1 VIAMNGQIGEVEPA
15 QENGDHR
22 DAIVFTLFDRVRI
35 AADLAHDENAEMR
48 HAWIGIQARKD
59 GDGCELADAHRDGDM
74 DGLEAIREDTHTES
88 AFNASCRERDGGIA
102 RLIAP
107 RRAIAQ
113 SAVVCAS
120 VESEVHRMVWNRPT
134 AIAKEA
140 DADGGS
146 ASEFQDEIR
155 LAQELDLPAARAITV
170 VVIARKIV
178 TITMGV
184 GSASM
189 TTRQKQ

>member
-1 VIAMNGQIGEVEPA
+1 
-15 QENGDHR
+15 
-22 DAIVFTLFDRVRI
+22 
-35 AADLAHDENAEMR
+35 
-48 HAWIGIQARKD
+48 
-59 GDGCELADAHRDGDM
+59 
-74 DGLEAIREDTHTES
+74 
-88 AFNASCRERDGGIA
+88 
-102 RLIAP
+102 
-107 RRAIAQ
+107 
-113 SAVVCAS
+113 
-120 VESEVHRMVWNRPT
+120 MVWNRPT
-134 AIAKEA
+134 AIAEEA

>member
-1 VIAMNGQIGEVEPA
+1 MDDGIHLEAKCGEMRGGIEIEMPSIALSGKGRSLIKPNAAHELRLGKPHLGAVKRENIAEETERFNGKGVIAMNGQIGEVEPA
-15 QENGDHR
+15 QENGGHR

-120 VESEVHRMVWNRPT
+120 V
-134 AIAKEA
+134 
-140 DADGGS
+140 
-146 ASEFQDEIR
+146 
-155 LAQELDLPAARAITV
+155 
-170 VVIARKIV
+170 
-178 TITMGV
+178 
-184 GSASM
+184 
-189 TTRQKQ
+189 